1 MALGHKI
8 PPRSPRRPPGK
19 RQEAPKKSPRCPQE
33 GPRRPQERR
42 KMWPRA
48 PQERPSNPQE
58 RPNAAPDANT
68 TKSVILTTLSRKFVV
83 FRWSGRSKMAE
94 NWPQSD
100 LRGEKRAEK
109 APRETRL
116 KQKCVPRRGR
126 SHKIDD
132 SMRQNS
138 VGRFW
143 PCCEVGIFRPRWPPA
158 KILRNLESK

>member
-8 PPRSPRRPPGK
+8 PPRSPRRHPGK

-83 FRWSGRSKMAE
+83 FRWSRRSKMTQ

-100 LRGEKRAEK
+100 LRGEKTAEK

-138 VGRFW
+138 VATF
-143 PCCEVGIFRPRWPPA
+143 
-158 KILRNLESK
+158 